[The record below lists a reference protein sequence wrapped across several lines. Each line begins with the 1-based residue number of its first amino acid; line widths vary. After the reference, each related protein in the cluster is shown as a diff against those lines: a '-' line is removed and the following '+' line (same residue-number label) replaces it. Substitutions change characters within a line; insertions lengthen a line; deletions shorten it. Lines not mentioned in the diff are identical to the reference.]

1 MQGKLRKQKPMPLWR
16 VPLAAST
23 ATETN
28 RAAER
33 ADIINTAA
41 HAAQHGTLPCE
52 FWLRTR
58 MTTWPHCMS
67 AARVHARRA
76 ATVWPLTA
84 ASAAWRPRQITR
96 KRIAAGKHASFEAT
110 VRGRESIP
118 PESGLAGLTAQAE
131 CRQGAGANCVLN
143 VHRVATIPTQPFAW

>member
-33 ADIINTAA
+33 ADIIKTAA

-67 AARVHARRA
+67 AARVDARRA

-84 ASAAWRPRQITR
+84 ASAAWQPRQITR
-96 KRIAAGKHASFEAT
+96 KNELQQANMPASKQQFEDAKAF
-110 VRGRESIP
+110 
-118 PESGLAGLTAQAE
+118 LQKADLQD
-131 CRQGAGANCVLN
+131 
-143 VHRVATIPTQPFAW
+143 